1 MVTQHQHV
9 SLFFPTNSLTTI
21 QDVQVSRRATWCWIF
36 IYKDDWK
43 EWMYYQRVCSG
54 WTQCKENIMQNQRH
68 QRFTVILITG
78 VNIIES
84 NLSPNSFEVPSM
96 HFWCNILTFHC
107 VWCSILETALS
118 DFVFLSFYS
127 VTCKLFYLKKT
138 FITKKQHLL
147 WSKFFILIINNVKWA
162 LKFLWNM
169 FGLKSSQLLWVCF
182 AWVWTFCMNFLC
194 C

>member
-1 MVTQHQHV
+1 
-9 SLFFPTNSLTTI
+9 
-21 QDVQVSRRATWCWIF
+21 
-36 IYKDDWK
+36 
-43 EWMYYQRVCSG
+43 MYYQRVCSG

-162 LKFLWNM
+162 LKFCEICSAWNRANYCGYVLHECEL
-169 FGLKSSQLLWVCF
+169 F
-182 AWVWTFCMNFLC
+182 VWTFCVVKAFSLNTEDPMNLGHWIYRGGGHGPYWSPPWLHPWLLH
-194 C
+194 